1 MTYYEEEFDPRQ
13 PGPKA
18 TFDVKVESFDTST
31 FYEDIVRAAVDRIV
45 GSRYPESA
53 LVKQINEAASALVS
67 KKIDAAIAS
76 AIDDL
81 VAKPI
86 QKFDTFGK
94 PVGVPLSV
102 EEIVRAGADRFL
114 TETVDR
120 EGRVSTSSYDT
131 KHTRLEWLIERAV
144 LNGLA
149 KEMKTE
155 ADKVKTELLKR
166 AGAAAAAVL
175 TGAK

>member
-1 MTYYEEEFDPRQ
+1 MSYDFEEPQSREA
-13 PGPKA
+13 GPKA
-18 TFDVKVESFDTST
+18 TFNVQVQSFDTST
-31 FYEDIVRAAVDRIV
+31 FYEDIVLAAVDRVV
-45 GSRYPESA
+45 GPCYPESA
-53 LVKQINEAASALVS
+53 LVKQINEAASALVA
-67 KKIDAAIAS
+67 KKIDAAISS

-114 TETVDR
+114 TELVDR
-120 EGRVSTSSYDT
+120 EGRVSTSFYDQ

-155 ADKVKTELLKR
+155 ADKVKSELLKR
-166 AGAAAAAVL
+166 ASAAAAAVL